1 MDLNCE
7 LPRDLVKVGDLAEL
21 YQSHAE
27 AVKCIVTDAAAGT
40 FYEEEGIPV
49 QVKITATACR
59 RYEHGSVHSHS
70 PVLLQLRRRAR

>member
-1 MDLNCE
+1 M
-7 LPRDLVKVGDLAEL
+7 GDLAEL

-27 AVKCIVTDAAAGT
+27 PVKCIVTDVAAGT
-40 FYEEEGIPV
+40 FYEEDGIPV

-59 RYEHGSVHSHS
+59 RYAHGSVHSHS